1 MVEFLQQKIF
11 YQRSLIYT
19 QSGQFKLAASLL
31 YKALEFGSFYNMTL
45 KLKCLR
51 HLEYVFSKIPNFE
64 TETFLMRN
72 ISNFYRPEKRDFLIL
87 IDSTTYL
94 LEKMANLMYLIKNF
108 FNQKMVESD
117 ALAIYVF
124 DEHINK
130 VEGFKLKKEILQEE
144 DYFENVSKELK
155 LINFYD
161 FFIFALFF

>member
-19 QSGQFKLAASLL
+19 QSSQFKLAASLI

-45 KLKCLR
+45 KLKCIR
-51 HLEYVFSKIPNFE
+51 HLEYIFSKIPNFE
-64 TETFLMRN
+64 TETYFMRN

-94 LEKMANLMYLIKNF
+94 LEKISNMMYLIKNLLS
-108 FNQKMVESD
+108 QKMVENDS
-117 ALAIYVF
+117 LAIYVF

-130 VEGFKLKKEILQEE
+130 VEEFKLKGQILEEE
-144 DYFENVSKELK
+144 DYLENISRELK
-155 LINFYD
+155 
-161 FFIFALFF
+161 